1 MALLDCLVSQ
11 NEQRKISNNPFRI
24 MLPLVRYSWLPSVR
38 VKHLNASHESGTA
51 SACTAE
57 SHLPRSLSQALH
69 RMYSGFSARDATPSK
84 GTADFE

>member
-38 VKHLNASHESGTA
+38 VRHLTASQRSGTA
-51 SACTAE
+51 SAYLR
-57 SHLPRSLSQALH
+57 SHPMEDPHGVLRVTFPKA
-69 RMYSGFSARDATPSK
+69 
-84 GTADFE
+84 